1 MRVSNR
7 VKRNVSFTLLIVG
20 ILCIIARAWTVVIDP
35 SSICAWFEL
44 VGIILL
50 TYICF
55 DRFMIL
61 RRRVRLGKLF

>member
-20 ILCIIARAWTVVIDP
+20 VLCIIARAWTVAVDP
-35 SSICAWFEL
+35 SSGSAWFDL

-55 DRFMIL
+55 DRFMIF
-61 RRRVRLGKLF
+61 RRRVRHGNLF